1 MRKTRKAAAVLTAVA
16 MAAVSAVPA
25 MADETEDQQ
34 YTTDGNTVYAGSVT
48 TQEGE
53 DGAGELNYNLY
64 KGEEGKDYTDEK
76 VYTYNDYIAGT
87 TNMKWGT
94 VNWETNEDS
103 YVLSKITSGF
113 YNFYLNDTKDGWAI
127 GCDLASEL
135 PVDVTSDYVGSYG
148 IEEGDTAKAWKITLN
163 PDACWEDGTPI
174 NADSYIYSYQQ
185 LLDPIMLNRRAD
197 SLYAG
202 DFQIY
207 GAKNYVYQGRTSFNA
222 LGETV
227 EDYLANG
234 GDESQLY
241 VDVTSFW
248 NVTAED
254 GSQYVS
260 ITDETP
266 IRDEAVEDENADEAY
281 VSGKYLY
288 ETYLAPGAPNA
299 DSAADYVGTMQ
310 AYEADYSFDNVGI
323 FKTGDY
329 EIVFV
334 TTSPVASP
342 DYYVPYNLSSTYL
355 VYEDLWESCK
365 TYFNSNGDQVDAD
378 SDDIASITTNYGTS
392 AETTMSFGPYR
403 LDYFELDKQI
413 TFTRNDNWFGY
424 KDGKHTG
431 MYQADNISCQVIAEQ
446 STALLAFLNGEID
459 NVSLVASDMSTY
471 GSSDY
476 IRYTPQSYTT
486 KLTFNTDLA
495 KTTERGTQILTN
507 LNFRKAFSYA
517 IDRNTFAAAY
527 TSAGTAGFG
536 MLNNLYVYDPYTG
549 ATYRDSEGAKEAL
562 CNLYGMTWGE
572 DGDYED
578 LDEAYEAITGYDI
591 TYAQSLMQQAY
602 DECVADGLY
611 DGESS
616 VEIELRVY
624 QSDDVYVQM
633 FNYLNS
639 CLQAACEGTGFEG
652 KVSMKMVVDADY
664 YETNY
669 SGGADMI
676 FTTWGGATYSP
687 WTVLYE
693 CYCDASDG
701 SGQQM
706 EYGFDTSAI
715 NVVIDVDGAT
725 FTQPLQ
731 TWALWADGDV
741 NTVLT
746 SDDGSVTL
754 DAFADYSYDTEAE
767 IYGKLEYALLSYY
780 TTTPLYYRNS
790 GSLVSQKGDY
800 AVTQYID
807 LVEFGGIEYYTF
819 DYDDTE
825 WEAVKGS
832 LTY

>member
-1 MRKTRKAAAVLTAVA
+1 MTRRPLSVALTAA
-16 MAAVSAVPA
+16 MVLA
-25 MADETEDQQ
+25 MGSMSWADETTDQQ

-53 DGAGELNYNLY
+53 EGAGELNYNLY

-94 VNWETNEDS
+94 VNWETADDY
-103 YVLSKITSGF
+103 YVVSKITSGF
-113 YNFYLNDTKDGWAI
+113 YTFYLNDTKDGWAI

-135 PVDVTSDYVGSYG
+135 PVDVTSEYVGSYG

-207 GAKNYVYQGRTSFNA
+207 GAKNYVYQGKTSFNA

-288 ETYLAPGAPNA
+288 ETYLAPGCDYA
-299 DSAADYVGTMQ
+299 DNAADYVGTMQ

-403 LDYFELDKQI
+403 MDYFELDKQI

-527 TSAGTAGFG
+527 TSAGSAGFG

-549 ATYRDSEGAKEAL
+549 ATYRDSDGAKEAL

-591 TYAQSLMQQAY
+591 SYAQSVMQQAY
-602 DECVADGLY
+602 DECVVDGLY

-639 CLQAACEGTGFEG
+639 CLEAACEGTGFEG

-731 TWALWADGDV
+731 TWALWADGDI

-767 IYGKLEYALLSYY
+767 IFGKLEYAFLSYY

-790 GSLVSQKGDY
+790 GSLVSQKGDF

>member
-1 MRKTRKAAAVLTAVA
+1 MTRRPLSVALTAA
-16 MAAVSAVPA
+16 MVLA
-25 MADETEDQQ
+25 MGSMSWADETEDQQ

-127 GCDLASEL
+127 GCDMASEL

-207 GAKNYVYQGRTSFNA
+207 GAKNYVYQGKTSFNA
-222 LGETV
+222 LGESV

-299 DSAADYVGTMQ
+299 DNAADYVGTMQ
-310 AYEADYSFDNVGI
+310 AYESDYSFDNVGI

-611 DGESS
+611 DGESN

>member
-1 MRKTRKAAAVLTAVA
+1 MTRRPLSVALTAA
-16 MAAVSAVPA
+16 MVLA
-25 MADETEDQQ
+25 MGSMSWADETEDQQ

-127 GCDLASEL
+127 GCDMASEL

>member
-1 MRKTRKAAAVLTAVA
+1 MVLA
-16 MAAVSAVPA
+16 MGS
-25 MADETEDQQ
+25 MSWADETEDQQ

>member
-1 MRKTRKAAAVLTAVA
+1 MTRRPLSVALTAA
-16 MAAVSAVPA
+16 MVLA
-25 MADETEDQQ
+25 MGSMSWADETEDQQ

-53 DGAGELNYNLY
+53 DGAGELNYNVY

-127 GCDLASEL
+127 GCDMASEL

-222 LGETV
+222 LGESV

-241 VDVTSFW
+241 IDVTSFW

-288 ETYLAPGAPNA
+288 ETYLAPGASNA

-517 IDRNTFAAAY
+517 IDRNTFAASY

>member
-1 MRKTRKAAAVLTAVA
+1 MTRRPLSVALTAA
-16 MAAVSAVPA
+16 MVLA
-25 MADETEDQQ
+25 MGSMSWADETEDQQ

-299 DSAADYVGTMQ
+299 DNAADYVGTMQ
-310 AYEADYSFDNVGI
+310 AYESDYSFDNVGI

-825 WEAVKGS
+825 WESVKGS

>member
-1 MRKTRKAAAVLTAVA
+1 MTRRPLSVALTAA
-16 MAAVSAVPA
+16 MVLA
-25 MADETEDQQ
+25 MGSMSWADETEDQQ

-53 DGAGELNYNLY
+53 DGAGELNYNVY

-127 GCDLASEL
+127 GCDMASEL

-288 ETYLAPGAPNA
+288 ETYLAPGASNA

-517 IDRNTFAAAY
+517 IDRNTFAASY

-611 DGESS
+611 DGESN

-800 AVTQYID
+800 AVTQYVD

>member
-1 MRKTRKAAAVLTAVA
+1 MTRRPLSVALTAA
-16 MAAVSAVPA
+16 MVLA
-25 MADETEDQQ
+25 MGSMSWADETEDQQ

-299 DSAADYVGTMQ
+299 DNAADYVGTMQ
-310 AYEADYSFDNVGI
+310 AYESDYSFDNVGI

-611 DGESS
+611 DGESN

-715 NVVIDVDGAT
+715 NVVIDVDGVT

>member
-1 MRKTRKAAAVLTAVA
+1 MTRRPLSVALTAA
-16 MAAVSAVPA
+16 MVLA
-25 MADETEDQQ
+25 MGSMSWADETEDQQ

-53 DGAGELNYNLY
+53 DGAGELNYNVY

-127 GCDLASEL
+127 GCDMASEL

-222 LGETV
+222 LGESV

-241 VDVTSFW
+241 IDVTSFW

-288 ETYLAPGAPNA
+288 ETYLAPGASNA

-517 IDRNTFAAAY
+517 IDRNTFAASY

-602 DECVADGLY
+602 DECTADGLY

-825 WEAVKGS
+825 WESVKGS